1 MPHPIITNR
10 VLRRTVPTL
19 IKLDDFTLDYQ
30 SRIAATGSS
39 ISKVALHA
47 YCRLGIIEWRDPAK
61 EMILGMKVF
70 ANREARIM
78 EKEPLDIQYYYL
90 LIEEALAFS
99 AEGNIIA
106 FGYGFVKLKN
116 EAMAKGTDI

>member
-39 ISKVALHA
+39 ISKVALQAHDDFFKGCKSDGIWNLF
-47 YCRLGIIEWRDPAK
+47 YELGT
-61 EMILGMKVF
+61 F
-70 ANREARIM
+70 
-78 EKEPLDIQYYYL
+78 
-90 LIEEALAFS
+90 
-99 AEGNIIA
+99 
-106 FGYGFVKLKN
+106 
-116 EAMAKGTDI
+116 AMAGVCLPLPIGLILFIQSD